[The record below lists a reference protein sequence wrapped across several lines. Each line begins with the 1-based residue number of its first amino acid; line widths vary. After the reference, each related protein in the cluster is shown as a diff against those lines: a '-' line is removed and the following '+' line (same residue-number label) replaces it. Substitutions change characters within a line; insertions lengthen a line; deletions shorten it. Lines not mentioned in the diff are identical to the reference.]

1 MATGEGS
8 WPPKQVIAFTVPRTS
23 SHSSLNIAFI
33 NFISSSLF
41 SREFMSF
48 THVLLWLLLFPRFTA
63 GKNGKSKLW
72 SQRLPK
78 TSQTHNLPYKYNFHS
93 YMIRSME
100 NEFETIVGI
109 SAWLWASVIAF
120 LLVNVDGVTLYF
132 WASFVPVVVVLAIG
146 MKLQHIVATLALE
159 TSPNGAVPG
168 HFVGALLKPRDQ
180 LFWFNRPK
188 LLLHVIHLVLFQ
200 NAYELAT
207 FVWHVTQF
215 GFHSCLLEQDKWF
228 VYVRLAIGLIVQ
240 LACSFSTLPLYAL
253 VSQMGTHFKKAV
265 VPIRVNRVLHVWHKD
280 AKKRLKLGS
289 HGVSSD
295 GSERSNTSSG
305 SRSRSKLTVVEER
318 IRSIREDSL
327 SGGSGGDLSSPMS
340 VIMEEGSLSPED
352 RTATSSHSWKI
363 GVASSSQPA
372 ISSPPSTTFQN
383 VWDR

>member
-1 MATGEGS
+1 
-8 WPPKQVIAFTVPRTS
+8 
-23 SHSSLNIAFI
+23 
-33 NFISSSLF
+33 
-41 SREFMSF
+41 MSF